1 MMALALIG
9 LSFFTSLI
17 TATFS
22 LGGGILMLA
31 TMALVFPPAVVI
43 PLHGAV
49 QFGSNSGRAVIQ
61 RKYIRWDLIVWVSLG
76 VLVGAMVGGQFS
88 RFVPAEALTVVIA
101 LFVLVTAWL
110 PQPKIIGRSPAVQFA
125 GGAVISALSMV
136 VGATGPLIALF
147 LKGLPDRLQLVA
159 THAMLMT
166 IQNGIKIAVF
176 IALGF
181 GFAPYL
187 PLLVAMVVAGVGGT
201 AVGSR
206 LLVHVPEKAFR
217 WGFKILLTLIALDLL
232 RNALFTAPVA

>member
-1 MMALALIG
+1 
-9 LSFFTSLI
+9 
-17 TATFS
+17 
-22 LGGGILMLA
+22 
-31 TMALVFPPAVVI
+31 
-43 PLHGAV
+43 
-49 QFGSNSGRAVIQ
+49 
-61 RKYIRWDLIVWVSLG
+61 
-76 VLVGAMVGGQFS
+76 MVGGQFS